1 MHTMIKIAAIGGG
14 TGLSVLLNGLKK
26 KFDVSA
32 IVTVGDN
39 GGGSGILREDLNML
53 PPGDIRNCLL
63 ALSEAPDDLR
73 KLLSYR
79 FEDGSLKGQSLG
91 NLIIAGMVKSE
102 GSFEDGIQV
111 VSNVLNLKGKVY
123 PVTID
128 NMDLCAVLSDGVKVR
143 GESEIAIFAL
153 KRKAGIKELSLIN
166 HVNISEHAKE
176 AILNAD
182 VVTLG
187 PGSLYTSVIC
197 NLLVDGVR
205 EALKDKKVVY
215 IANVM
220 TQPEETMGYSL
231 YNHVE
236 EVERYLGRELDYVLA
251 NDVLPKRELIEK
263 YSFEGSMPVEV
274 TDEDREMLDSKLITG
289 EFLEVKSGYVRS
301 NATNITETLSE
312 LFYV

>member
-1 MHTMIKIAAIGGG
+1 MIKLAAIGGG

-166 HVNISEHAKE
+166 HVNISEHAKD

-236 EVERYLGRELDYVLA
+236 EVERYLGREIDYVLA

>member
-1 MHTMIKIAAIGGG
+1 MIKLAAIGGG

-26 KFDVSA
+26 KFDVAA

-111 VSNVLNLKGKVY
+111 VSNVFNLKGKVY

-166 HVNISEHAKE
+166 HVNISEHAKD

>member
-1 MHTMIKIAAIGGG
+1 MIKLAAIGGG

-251 NDVLPKRELIEK
+251 NDVLPKSELIEK

>member
-1 MHTMIKIAAIGGG
+1 MIKLAAIGGG

-26 KFDVSA
+26 KFDVAA

-111 VSNVLNLKGKVY
+111 VSNVLNLKGRVY

-153 KRKAGIKELSLIN
+153 KRKAGIQELSLIN

-236 EVERYLGRELDYVLA
+236 EVERYLGREIDYVLA
-251 NDVLPKRELIEK
+251 NDALPKRELIEK

>member
-1 MHTMIKIAAIGGG
+1 MIKLAAIGGG

-26 KFDVSA
+26 KFDVAA

-251 NDVLPKRELIEK
+251 NDALPKRELIEK

>member
-1 MHTMIKIAAIGGG
+1 MIKLAAIGGG

-166 HVNISEHAKE
+166 HVNISEHAKD

-220 TQPEETMGYSL
+220 TQPEETIGYSL

-236 EVERYLGRELDYVLA
+236 EVERYLGREIDYVLA
-251 NDVLPKRELIEK
+251 NDALPKRELIEK

>member
-1 MHTMIKIAAIGGG
+1 MIKLAAIGGG

-26 KFDVSA
+26 KFDVAA

-111 VSNVLNLKGKVY
+111 VSNVLNLKGRVY

-236 EVERYLGRELDYVLA
+236 EVERYLGREIDYVLA
-251 NDVLPKRELIEK
+251 NDALPKRELIEK

>member
-1 MHTMIKIAAIGGG
+1 MTKLAAIGGG

-236 EVERYLGRELDYVLA
+236 EVERYLGREIDYVLA

-274 TDEDREMLDSKLITG
+274 TDEEREMLDSKLITG

>member
-1 MHTMIKIAAIGGG
+1 MIKLAAIGGG

-128 NMDLCAVLSDGVKVR
+128 NMDLCAVLSDGAKVR

-166 HVNISEHAKE
+166 HVNISEHAKD

-236 EVERYLGRELDYVLA
+236 EVEKYLGRELDYVLA

>member
-1 MHTMIKIAAIGGG
+1 MIKLAAIGGG

-26 KFDVSA
+26 KFDVAA

-39 GGGSGILREDLNML
+39 GGGSGILREYLNML

-236 EVERYLGRELDYVLA
+236 EVERYLGREIDYVLA
-251 NDVLPKRELIEK
+251 NDALPKRELIEK

>member
-1 MHTMIKIAAIGGG
+1 MIKLAAIGGG

-26 KFDVSA
+26 KFDVAA

-166 HVNISEHAKE
+166 HVNISEHAKD

-236 EVERYLGRELDYVLA
+236 EVERYLGREIDYVLA

>member
-1 MHTMIKIAAIGGG
+1 MIKLAAIGGG

-128 NMDLCAVLSDGVKVR
+128 NMDLCAVLSDGAKVR

-166 HVNISEHAKE
+166 HVNISEHAKD

-236 EVERYLGRELDYVLA
+236 EVEKYLGRELDYVLA

-312 LFYV
+312 IFYV

>member
-1 MHTMIKIAAIGGG
+1 MIKLAAIGGG

-26 KFDVSA
+26 KFDVAA

-166 HVNISEHAKE
+166 HVNISEHAKD

-236 EVERYLGRELDYVLA
+236 EVERYLGREIDYVLA
-251 NDVLPKRELIEK
+251 NDALPKRELIEK

>member
-1 MHTMIKIAAIGGG
+1 MIKLAAIGGG

-26 KFDVSA
+26 KFDVAA

-236 EVERYLGRELDYVLA
+236 EVERYLGREIDYVLA

-274 TDEDREMLDSKLITG
+274 TDEDREMLDSRLITG

>member
-1 MHTMIKIAAIGGG
+1 MIKLAAIGGG

-26 KFDVSA
+26 KFDVAA

>member
-1 MHTMIKIAAIGGG
+1 MIKLAAIGGG

-26 KFDVSA
+26 KFDVAA

-111 VSNVLNLKGKVY
+111 VSNVLNLKGRVY

>member
-1 MHTMIKIAAIGGG
+1 MIKLAAIGGG

-26 KFDVSA
+26 KFEVSA

-102 GSFEDGIQV
+102 GSFENGIQV

-128 NMDLCAVLSDGVKVR
+128 NMDLCAVLTDGVQVR
-143 GESEIAIFAL
+143 GESEIAIFFFI
-153 KRKAGIKELSLIN
+153 RKAGIKELSLMN

-205 EALKDKKVVY
+205 EALKDKKIVY

-220 TQPEETMGYSL
+220 TQPEETNGYTL
-231 YNHVE
+231 YHHVE
-236 EVERYLGRELDYVLA
+236 EVERYLGREIDFVLA

-263 YSFEGSMPVEV
+263 YSFEGSIPVVV
-274 TDEDREMLDSKLITG
+274 TNEDREILNTKLITG

-301 NATNITETLSE
+301 NSKNITDTLSE
-312 LFYV
+312 LFDV

>member
-1 MHTMIKIAAIGGG
+1 MIKLAAIGGG

-236 EVERYLGRELDYVLA
+236 EVERYLGREIDYVLA
-251 NDVLPKRELIEK
+251 NDALPKRELIEK

>member
-1 MHTMIKIAAIGGG
+1 MIKLAAIGGG

-102 GSFEDGIQV
+102 GSFEDGIQL

-153 KRKAGIKELSLIN
+153 KRKAGIKELSLMN
-166 HVNISEHAKE
+166 HVNISEHAKD

-236 EVERYLGRELDYVLA
+236 EVERYLGREIDYVLA
-251 NDVLPKRELIEK
+251 NDVLPKSELIEK

-274 TDEDREMLDSKLITG
+274 TDEDREILDSKLITG

-301 NATNITETLSE
+301 NATNITDTLSE

>member
-1 MHTMIKIAAIGGG
+1 MIKLAAIGGG

-26 KFDVSA
+26 KFDVAA

-128 NMDLCAVLSDGVKVR
+128 NMDLCAVLSDGAKVR

-274 TDEDREMLDSKLITG
+274 TDKDREMLDSKLITG

>member
-1 MHTMIKIAAIGGG
+1 MIKLAAIGGG

-26 KFDVSA
+26 KFDVAA

-274 TDEDREMLDSKLITG
+274 TDKDREMLDSKLITG

>member
-1 MHTMIKIAAIGGG
+1 MIKLAAIGGG

-153 KRKAGIKELSLIN
+153 KRKAGIKELSLMN

-205 EALKDKKVVY
+205 EALKNKKIVY

-289 EFLEVKSGYVRS
+289 EFLEVKSGYIRS
-301 NATNITETLSE
+301 NATNITDTLSE

>member
-1 MHTMIKIAAIGGG
+1 MIKLAAIGGG

-166 HVNISEHAKE
+166 HVNISEHAKD

-236 EVERYLGRELDYVLA
+236 EVERYLGREIDYVLA
-251 NDVLPKRELIEK
+251 NDALPKRELIEK

>member
-1 MHTMIKIAAIGGG
+1 MIKLAAIGGG

-26 KFDVSA
+26 KFDVAA

-111 VSNVLNLKGKVY
+111 VSNVLNLKGRVY

-187 PGSLYTSVIC
+187 PGSLYTSVVC

-205 EALKDKKVVY
+205 EALNDKKVVY

-236 EVERYLGRELDYVLA
+236 EVERYLGREIDYVLA

>member
-1 MHTMIKIAAIGGG
+1 MIKLAAIGGG

-102 GSFEDGIQV
+102 GSFEDGIQL

-153 KRKAGIKELSLIN
+153 KRKAGIKELSLMN
-166 HVNISEHAKE
+166 HVNISEHAKD

-236 EVERYLGRELDYVLA
+236 EVERYLGREIDYVLA
-251 NDVLPKRELIEK
+251 NDALPKRELIEK

>member
-1 MHTMIKIAAIGGG
+1 MIKLAAIGGG

-26 KFDVSA
+26 KFDVAA

-166 HVNISEHAKE
+166 HVNISEHAKD

>member
-1 MHTMIKIAAIGGG
+1 MIKLAAIGGG

-26 KFDVSA
+26 KFDVAA

-251 NDVLPKRELIEK
+251 NDVLPKMELIEK

-274 TDEDREMLDSKLITG
+274 TDKDREMLDSKLITG

>member
-1 MHTMIKIAAIGGG
+1 MIKLAAIGGG

-26 KFDVSA
+26 KFDVAA

-111 VSNVLNLKGKVY
+111 VSNVLGLEGKVY

-166 HVNISEHAKE
+166 HVNISEHAKD

-236 EVERYLGRELDYVLA
+236 EVERYLGREIDYVLA
-251 NDVLPKRELIEK
+251 NDALPKRELIEK

>member
-1 MHTMIKIAAIGGG
+1 MTKLAAIGGG

-236 EVERYLGRELDYVLA
+236 EVERYLGREIDYVLA
-251 NDVLPKRELIEK
+251 NDALPKRELIEK

>member
-1 MHTMIKIAAIGGG
+1 MIKLAAIGGG

-26 KFDVSA
+26 KFDVAA

-251 NDVLPKRELIEK
+251 NYVLPKRELIEK

>member
-1 MHTMIKIAAIGGG
+1 MIKLAAIGGG

-153 KRKAGIKELSLIN
+153 KRKAGIKELSLMN

-205 EALKDKKVVY
+205 EALKNKKIVY

-251 NDVLPKRELIEK
+251 NDVLPKVELIEK

-301 NATNITETLSE
+301 NATNITDTLSE

>member
-1 MHTMIKIAAIGGG
+1 MIKLAAIGGG

-26 KFDVSA
+26 KFDVAA

-166 HVNISEHAKE
+166 HVNISEHAKD

-236 EVERYLGRELDYVLA
+236 EVERYLGREIDYVLA
-251 NDVLPKRELIEK
+251 NDVLPKSELIEK
-263 YSFEGSMPVEV
+263 YSFEGSMPVGV
-274 TDEDREMLDSKLITG
+274 TDEDREILDSKLITG

-301 NATNITETLSE
+301 NATNITDTLSE

>member
-1 MHTMIKIAAIGGG
+1 MIKLAAIGGG

-153 KRKAGIKELSLIN
+153 KRKAGIKELSLMN

-205 EALKDKKVVY
+205 EALKNKKIIY

-274 TDEDREMLDSKLITG
+274 TDEDREVLDSKLITG
-289 EFLEVKSGYVRS
+289 EFLEVKSGYIRS
-301 NATNITETLSE
+301 NATNITDTLSE

>member
-1 MHTMIKIAAIGGG
+1 MIKLAAIGGG

-26 KFDVSA
+26 KFDVAA

-102 GSFEDGIQV
+102 GSFEDGIQL

-153 KRKAGIKELSLIN
+153 KRKAGIKELSLMN
-166 HVNISEHAKE
+166 HVNISEHAKD

-236 EVERYLGRELDYVLA
+236 EVERYLGREIDYVLA
-251 NDVLPKRELIEK
+251 NDALPKRELIEK

>member
-1 MHTMIKIAAIGGG
+1 MIKLAAIGGG

-63 ALSEAPDDLR
+63 SLSEAPDDLR

-166 HVNISEHAKE
+166 HVNISEHAKD

>member
-1 MHTMIKIAAIGGG
+1 
-14 TGLSVLLNGLKK
+14 
-26 KFDVSA
+26 
-32 IVTVGDN
+32 
-39 GGGSGILREDLNML
+39 ML

-111 VSNVLNLKGKVY
+111 VSNVLNLKGRVY

-236 EVERYLGRELDYVLA
+236 EVERYLGREIDYVLA
-251 NDVLPKRELIEK
+251 NDALPKRELIEK

>member
-1 MHTMIKIAAIGGG
+1 MIKLAAIGGG

-153 KRKAGIKELSLIN
+153 KRKAGIKELSLMN

-205 EALKDKKVVY
+205 EALKNKKIVY

-274 TDEDREMLDSKLITG
+274 TEEDREMLDSKLITG
-289 EFLEVKSGYVRS
+289 EFLEVKSGYIRS
-301 NATNITETLSE
+301 NATNITDTLSE

>member
-1 MHTMIKIAAIGGG
+1 MIKLAAIGGG

-166 HVNISEHAKE
+166 HVNISEHAKD

-236 EVERYLGRELDYVLA
+236 EVERYLGREIDYVLA
-251 NDVLPKRELIEK
+251 NDALPKRELIEK

-301 NATNITETLSE
+301 NAKNITETLSE